1 MLMFNFLFHILPLYP
16 RSAPTGRGDFYY
28 LSLPQSLQILD
39 DVGFTVPQ
47 SGQVQVL
54 PTFFT
59 VGADVC
65 LLSIEGSEGFFVAIC
80 LRL

>member
-1 MLMFNFLFHILPLYP
+1 MVSMLYAYPSLSLFG
-16 RSAPTGRGDFYY
+16 AANTERGIFFVY

-47 SGQVQVL
+47 SGQVHVL